1 MQNAWHKLNKAV
13 QNIQNVILTDDDN
26 SNSIIKDE
34 NNNNKEEFT
43 KCNEKTFSFSNLK
56 TFSQISY
63 DRKGFHLSYD
73 NKQDD
78 NKNFNEHENVKN
90 KNNNIL
96 KSYKDSNIRN
106 DKEIIYNMK
115 NILYE
120 EIINNINLFKNFM
133 KNEKAQLLINE
144 YKINYYNSIKSD
156 FFFLNY
162 ISISK
167 YILLILSKFLNIHLI
182 DKFECIHIN
191 NKEEYEY
198 YIKNLFFD
206 ILKIENIHHVY
217 DNNTISE
224 ENISKGGILN
234 NIYKSGSFHN
244 NNYSVEINNT
254 NKKFIEKET
263 SQKNEASPNTLIR
276 CNSLDYILRY
286 KNNLTFNNEKTSP
299 FSIIGHISSKKDVD
313 QVNKQMDDPYDIHK
327 QNLNN
332 NLKREYINQ
341 YNNNNEYAT
350 INDKTDNNH
359 IDISVM
365 EYDKV
370 GQNNQPLYTN
380 YKSNYTH
387 SNNIYDDN
395 DNDSSCFHSKQT
407 SNKRFN
413 NSNHHNIE
421 KNDFCQNMENY
432 TTYNNNNNMKEES
445 VVNSKKNFDPFP
457 DKSSLTECEEHE
469 FVIRNDT
476 KIDFSKIIKSMKE
489 EHNIKIDILNSQ
501 IKILKDELAKN
512 NDVQTNMRKMKKDIE
527 KYQKELD
534 NKNQI
539 IDDLHNEKNN
549 LQYRLD
555 ELELKYK
562 ENTNSGDTQEALKQ
576 YCEKNHID
584 KQIIIELIKNSNDIL
599 KKRNVKKEIFL
610 ILCDIL
616 GIKNMIPGLEE
627 KDISE
632 QFLEYMNEETK

>member
-26 SNSIIKDE
+26 GNSIMKDE
-34 NNNNKEEFT
+34 NKNDKEEHT
-43 KCNEKTFSFSNLK
+43 KSNERTFSFSNLK
-56 TFSQISY
+56 SFSQISY
-63 DRKGFHLSYD
+63 DRKGFHLLYD

-78 NKNFNEHENVKN
+78 NKNFNEYENVKN

-96 KSYKDSNIRN
+96 KSYKDSIIRN

-120 EIINNINLFKNFM
+120 EIINNINLFKKFIE
-133 KNEKAQLLINE
+133 NEKAQLLINE
-144 YKINYYNSIKSD
+144 YKINYYNSMKSD

-206 ILKIENIHHVY
+206 ILKIENIHDVY

-234 NIYKSGSFHN
+234 NIYKSTSFHN
-244 NNYSVEINNT
+244 NHSIEINNT
-254 NKKFIEKET
+254 NKKYIEKDT
-263 SQKNEASPNTLIR
+263 KQKNEAPPNTLIR
-276 CNSLDYILRY
+276 CNSLDYKLIY
-286 KNNLTFNNEKTSP
+286 KNNLTFNNEKKSP
-299 FSIIGHISSKKDVD
+299 ISIIGDISSKKDVD
-313 QVNKQMDDPYDIHK
+313 QMNKQKDVQHDIDK

-332 NLKREYINQ
+332 YMKRKDTTQ
-341 YNNNNEYAT
+341 YNNNDQYDT

-365 EYDKV
+365 GHEQV

-380 YKSNYTH
+380 HKSNYTY

-395 DNDSSCFHSKQT
+395 NSSCFHSKEKRNKLFNV
-407 SNKRFN
+407 SNL
-413 NSNHHNIE
+413 HNIE
-421 KNDFCQNMENY
+421 KNDFSQNMENY
-432 TTYNNNNNMKEES
+432 TTYHNNMKEKNLD
-445 VVNSKKNFDPFP
+445 NSKNTFDPFP

-476 KIDFSKIIKSMKE
+476 KIDFSKIIKLMKE
-489 EHNIKIDILNSQ
+489 EHNIKIEILNSK

-539 IDDLHNEKNN
+539 IDDLHHEKNT

-562 ENTNSGDTQEALKQ
+562 ENTNSGDTKEALKQ
-576 YCEKNHID
+576 YCAKNHID
-584 KQIIIELIKNSNDIL
+584 KQIIIELIKSSNDIL

-632 QFLEYMNEETK
+632 QFLEFMDEETK

>member
-26 SNSIIKDE
+26 GNSIIKDE
-34 NNNNKEEFT
+34 YNNDKEEHT
-43 KCNEKTFSFSNLK
+43 KSTERTFSLSNLK

-63 DRKGFHLSYD
+63 DKKGFHLSYD
-73 NKQDD
+73 NKQND
-78 NKNFNEHENVKN
+78 NKSFNEYENIEN

-96 KSYKDSNIRN
+96 KSHKENIIKN

-120 EIINNINLFKNFM
+120 EIINNINLFKKFM

-182 DKFECIHIN
+182 DNFECIHIN

-206 ILKIENIHHVY
+206 ILKIENIHHLY
-217 DNNTISE
+217 DNNTLSE
-224 ENISKGGILN
+224 ENISKQGIFN
-234 NIYKSGSFHN
+234 YIYKSGSFHN
-244 NNYSVEINNT
+244 NHNVVEINST
-254 NKKFIEKET
+254 NKKFLEKDT
-263 SQKNEASPNTLIR
+263 VQKNEASPNTLIR

-299 FSIIGHISSKKDVD
+299 FSIIGDISSKKDVD
-313 QVNKQMDDPYDIHK
+313 QMNKQMDIQHDIHK

-332 NLKREYINQ
+332 NLKREHVTQ
-341 YNNNNEYAT
+341 YNNNNEYAI
-350 INDKTDNNH
+350 INEKNDNNH
-359 IDISVM
+359 IDISLM
-365 EYDKV
+365 GHEQV
-370 GQNNQPLYTN
+370 GQINQPLYTD
-380 YKSNYTH
+380 YKNNYTH

-395 DNDSSCFHSKQT
+395 NSSCFYSKQT
-407 SNKRFN
+407 SNKPFN
-413 NSNHHNIE
+413 NSNLHNIE
-421 KNDFCQNMENY
+421 KKDFCQNMENY
-432 TTYNNNNNMKEES
+432 TPYNNNNNMKENS
-445 VVNSKKNFDPFP
+445 LVNSKKIFDPFP
-457 DKSSLTECEEHE
+457 DKSSLTECEEEE

-489 EHNIKIDILNSQ
+489 EHDIKIEILNSK

-539 IDDLHNEKNN
+539 IDDLHQEKNI

-555 ELELKYK
+555 ELELKFK
-562 ENTNSGDTQEALKQ
+562 ENTNSGDTKEALKE

-610 ILCDIL
+610 ILCNIL

-632 QFLEYMNEETK
+632 QFLEFMDEETK

>member
-13 QNIQNVILTDDDN
+13 QNIQNVILSDDDN
-26 SNSIIKDE
+26 DSSIIKDE
-34 NNNNKEEFT
+34 NNNDKEEHT
-43 KCNEKTFSFSNLK
+43 KSNERTFSFSNLK

-78 NKNFNEHENVKN
+78 NKNFNEYGNVEN

-96 KSYKDSNIRN
+96 KSCKESIIRN

-120 EIINNINLFKNFM
+120 EIINNINLFKKFM

-144 YKINYYNSIKSD
+144 YKINYYNSMKSD

-162 ISISK
+162 ISMSK

-198 YIKNLFFD
+198 YIKNLFLD
-206 ILKIENIHHVY
+206 ILKIENIHDLY
-217 DNNTISE
+217 NNNNNINTFYQ

-244 NNYSVEINNT
+244 NHSVEINNT
-254 NKKFIEKET
+254 NKKFTEKDI
-263 SQKNEASPNTLIR
+263 SQKNEGSPNTLIR

-299 FSIIGHISSKKDVD
+299 FSIIGDMSSKKDVD
-313 QVNKQMDDPYDIHK
+313 QVNKQIDVQHDIHK

-332 NLKREYINQ
+332 NMKREHITQ
-341 YNNNNEYAT
+341 CNNNNEYVT
-350 INDKTDNNH
+350 INDKNDNNN

-365 EYDKV
+365 GHEQV
-370 GQNNQPLYTN
+370 EQNNQPLYIN
-380 YKSNYTH
+380 SKSNYSH

-395 DNDSSCFHSKQT
+395 NFSSFHSKKT
-407 SNKRFN
+407 SNKTFN
-413 NSNHHNIE
+413 NSNLHNIE
-421 KNDFCQNMENY
+421 KYDFCQNMENY
-432 TTYNNNNNMKEES
+432 ITYNNNMKEKCL
-445 VVNSKKNFDPFP
+445 VNSKKIFDPFP

-469 FVIRNDT
+469 FIIRNDT
-476 KIDFSKIIKSMKE
+476 KIDFSKIIKSLKE
-489 EHNIKIDILNSQ
+489 EHNIKIEILNSK
-501 IKILKDELAKN
+501 IKILKEELAKN

-539 IDDLHNEKNN
+539 IDDLHHEKNI
-549 LQYRLD
+549 LQHRLS
-555 ELELKYK
+555 ELEIKYK
-562 ENTNSGDTQEALKQ
+562 ENTNSGDTKEALKQ

-610 ILCDIL
+610 ILCDML

-632 QFLEYMNEETK
+632 QFLEFIDEETK